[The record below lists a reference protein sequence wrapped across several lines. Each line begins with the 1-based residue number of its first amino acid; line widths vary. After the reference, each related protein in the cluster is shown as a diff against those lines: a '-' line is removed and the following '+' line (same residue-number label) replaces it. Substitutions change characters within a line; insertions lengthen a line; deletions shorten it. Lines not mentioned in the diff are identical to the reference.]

1 MPHCLESLSRNIKP
15 RYRKEES
22 TEGAWLRPQ
31 DMLKGYYMRRRNTQ
45 LVLENTLAG
54 GRGGASATMW

>member
-31 DMLKGYYMRRRNTQ
+31 DMLKGYYMRRRNT
-45 LVLENTLAG
+45 VGAREHI
-54 GRGGASATMW
+54 GRREGRS